1 MVKSRSG
8 GQGVIPAS
16 CRFNHPDGSFA
27 GVVLTSVDVAYF
39 IRGPRARCC
48 SMCPRSPQ
56 YITHSRTVNI
66 WLSGC

>member
-8 GQGVIPAS
+8 GQWVIPAS

-39 IRGPRARCC
+39 IRGPRAR
-48 SMCPRSPQ
+48 
-56 YITHSRTVNI
+56 
-66 WLSGC
+66 